1 MAVANEEKL
10 LLGDAGHIYT
20 LYLFPRS
27 IYFFVSREYVRQ
39 NANLHCWRT
48 VKYIGTLGNNVK

>member
-1 MAVANEEKL
+1 MAVGNEEKL
-10 LLGDAGHIYT
+10 LLGDAGHIYA
-20 LYLFPRS
+20 LFPKS

-48 VKYIGTLGNNVK
+48 VKYIATRGNNIK